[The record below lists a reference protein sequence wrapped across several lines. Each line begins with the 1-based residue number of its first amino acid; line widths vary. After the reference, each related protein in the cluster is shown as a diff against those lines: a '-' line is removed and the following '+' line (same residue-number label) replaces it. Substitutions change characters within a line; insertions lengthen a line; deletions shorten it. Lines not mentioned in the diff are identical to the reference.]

1 MTIKGHAE
9 RCQFGGGRSLNP
21 MTATGILV
29 QACFTLAAHFGT

>member
-9 RCQFGGGRSLNP
+9 RCQFGQGRSLNP

-29 QACFTLAAHFGT
+29 QACFSLSVHYGN